1 MKLAE
6 NTIQEVQLTEK
17 GTRLAESDNQYI
29 FKVARDANK
38 VQVKQA
44 VERLFGVHVEK
55 INTFN
60 RQGKKKRS
68 GGAREG
74 RRASW
79 KRAIVTL
86 KDGETIDF
94 T

>member
-1 MKLAE
+1 MKIAE
-6 NTIQEVQLTEK
+6 NTIQQIQLTEK

-29 FKVARDANK
+29 FKVDRSANK
-38 VQVKQA
+38 IDVKRA
-44 VERLFGVHVEK
+44 VERLFGVHVENV
-55 INTFN
+55 NTFN

-68 GGAREG
+68 GGAHLG
-74 RRASW
+74 RRSAW

-86 KDGETIDF
+86 KAGETIDL

>member
-1 MKLAE
+1 MKIAE
-6 NTIQEVQLTEK
+6 KTIQQIQLTEK

-38 VQVKQA
+38 VDVKQA

-55 INTFN
+55 VNTFN

-68 GGAREG
+68 GGARLG
-74 RRASW
+74 RRSAW

-86 KDGETIDF
+86 KAGETIDL